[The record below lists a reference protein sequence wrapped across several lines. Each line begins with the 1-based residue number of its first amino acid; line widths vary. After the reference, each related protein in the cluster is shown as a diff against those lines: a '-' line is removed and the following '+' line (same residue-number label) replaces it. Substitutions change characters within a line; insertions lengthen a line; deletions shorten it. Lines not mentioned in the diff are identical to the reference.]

1 MLNRW
6 NIGTKIAIGFAL
18 GLSIFTTIGIIAFRG
33 TDQLISSAREENR
46 TYKVISE
53 IEEILSLVKDAE
65 TGQRGYLLTG
75 TQRYLDPYNQARSRI
90 PARIN
95 QLKNL
100 IQDNPRQQA
109 YLQTLEPKIAQKL
122 AELDT
127 TVQLRQTRGANA
139 ALEVVRTD
147 QGKELMDQIR
157 ETVTRMKTEEQ
168 SLLQTRSQAAED
180 SGRRTMD
187 SVMLGMP
194 LGILL
199 LALIGVVL
207 NRQITRPIDRIS
219 KVAQKVADGDLTQSI
234 QVGHDQSEM
243 GQLLAS
249 FQNMTKNLNGLIAQ
263 AQRSGIQ
270 ISTSTTQIAA
280 AGKQLE
286 ATVNEQFASMN
297 EVNATARQIAA
308 TAGNLARSMD
318 DVVKTAKDTTN
329 AASNS
334 QMNLDK
340 IQSAMQRLAYATNS
354 ISSKLKVMDEKA
366 NNINTVVTAITKV
379 ADQTNLLSLNA
390 AIEAEKAGEYGAGF
404 AVVAREIRRLAD
416 QSAVATLEIEQMVK
430 EMQSSVSGGVIEV
443 DKFRGEV
450 KQYVDEVGNVSEQIA
465 SFITEVQGLTPQFLT
480 VSQSMDEQYR
490 GAEQI
495 STAIAQLRDASQ
507 QTVQSIQETNYALT
521 QLDDATRGLQRE
533 ISQFKV

>member
-1 MLNRW
+1 MLNRIT
-6 NIGTKIAIGFAL
+6 NRILL
-18 GLSIFTTIGIIAFRG
+18 GYSIPLLF
-33 TDQLISSAREENR
+33 LI
-46 TYKVISE
+46 V
-53 IEEILSLVKDAE
+53 LSLVVYRSTTRTFELQAQAQQAE
-65 TGQRGYLLTG
+65 QNIRSTNELVEGINRMIGAGRGYYIFPGQQDFLKTYNAGRQQAAAKAQELQSSRNPVVRNAVSEVTKLVDQYDDVFQSAFQSVN
-75 TQRYLDPYNQARSRI
+75 QRNLAQARAELAKPRI
-90 PARIN
+90 VDVLERRDRVVSELQSELDRIN
-95 QLKNL
+95 QSVADSQGFVLRL
-100 IQDNPRQQA
+100 IV
-109 YLQTLEPKIAQKL
+109 IG
-122 AELDT
+122 T
-127 TVQLRQTRGANA
+127 TVALISTILVGLLNSLPLKRQLPKVVNA
-139 ALEVVRTD
+139 AEAIADGNLTYSLSQTKD
-147 QGKELMDQIR
+147 
-157 ETVTRMKTEEQ
+157 KTE
-168 SLLQTRSQAAED
+168 
-180 SGRRTMD
+180 
-187 SVMLGMP
+187 V
-194 LGILL
+194 
-199 LALIGVVL
+199 
-207 NRQITRPIDRIS
+207 
-219 KVAQKVADGDLTQSI
+219 
-234 QVGHDQSEM
+234 
-243 GQLLAS
+243 GQLLIA
-249 FQNMTKNLNGLIAQ
+249 FQNMIKSLNALISQ
-263 AQRSGIQ
+263 SQRSGIQ

-297 EVNATARQIAA
+297 EVNATARQIAM

-318 DVVKTAKDTTN
+318 EVVKTAQETTN
-329 AASNS
+329 AATDSQSN
-334 QMNLDK
+334 LEK

-366 NNINTVVTAITKV
+366 NNINTVVTTITKV

-430 EMQSSVSGGVIEV
+430 EMQSSVSTGVIEV

-450 KQYVDEVGNVSEQIA
+450 KQYVDEVGNVSQQIA
-465 SFITEVQGLTPQFLT
+465 SFITEVQGLTPRFIT

>member
-1 MLNRW
+1 MWNKITNRILLGYSIPLLFLIALSAIVYSSTTRTFQLQAQAQEAER
-6 NIGTKIAIGFAL
+6 NIRDTDALVDGVNRMVAGGRGYYIFSSQPNFLDVYNAGRKLAIEKAQTL
-18 GLSIFTTIGIIAFRG
+18 QNASNPKVRSSVAGLTQLVDQYDETFQNAFR
-33 TDQLISSAREENR
+33 LINQRNLAGARAELAKPRVVEVLEQRNR
-46 TYKVISE
+46 VISE
-53 IEEILSLVKDAE
+53 LESELAQIQRSVDDAQGFLLRLIVVGTIIAVISTIAVGLLNSLPLKRELPKVVDAAEAIADGNLTYSLAE
-65 TGQRGYLLTG
+65 TK
-75 TQRYLDPYNQARSRI
+75 D
-90 PARIN
+90 
-95 QLKNL
+95 
-100 IQDNPRQQA
+100 
-109 YLQTLEPKIAQKL
+109 
-122 AELDT
+122 
-127 TVQLRQTRGANA
+127 
-139 ALEVVRTD
+139 
-147 QGKELMDQIR
+147 
-157 ETVTRMKTEEQ
+157 KTE
-168 SLLQTRSQAAED
+168 
-180 SGRRTMD
+180 
-187 SVMLGMP
+187 V
-194 LGILL
+194 
-199 LALIGVVL
+199 
-207 NRQITRPIDRIS
+207 
-219 KVAQKVADGDLTQSI
+219 
-234 QVGHDQSEM
+234 
-243 GQLLAS
+243 GQLLAA
-249 FQNMTKNLNGLIAQ
+249 FQNMVKSLNGLISQ

-297 EVNATARQIAA
+297 EVNATARQIAM
-308 TAGNLARSMD
+308 TAGSLAKSMD
-318 DVVKTAKDTTN
+318 AVVQTAEETTH

-334 QMNLDK
+334 QTNLDK
-340 IQSAMQRLAYATNS
+340 IQSAMQRLVYATNA

-465 SFITEVQGLTPQFLT
+465 SFITEVQGLTPQFVT

>member
-1 MLNRW
+1 MLN
-6 NIGTKIAIGFAL
+6 KITNRILL
-18 GLSIFTTIGIIAFRG
+18 GYSIPVIFLVILSIFVYRSSTRTFELQAQAQEAERNIRNTDALVDGVNRMVAAGRGYYIFPGEQTNALKVYNDGRKQAIGKAQELQSTNNPRIKGIVAELS
-33 TDQLISSAREENR
+33 QLIEQYDETLQAAIR
-46 TYKVISE
+46 
-53 IEEILSLVKDAE
+53 LVN
-65 TGQRGYLLTG
+65 QRNL
-75 TQRYLDPYNQARSRI
+75 PQAR
-90 PARIN
+90 
-95 QLKNL
+95 
-100 IQDNPRQQA
+100 
-109 YLQTLEPKIAQKL
+109 T
-122 AELDT
+122 
-127 TVQLRQTRGANA
+127 QLRQTRIVDIQERRNQIVSE
-139 ALEVVRTD
+139 LENDLAQIQNSATDSRNFLLRLIVVGT
-147 QGKELMDQIR
+147 
-157 ETVTRMKTEEQ
+157 
-168 SLLQTRSQAAED
+168 
-180 SGRRTMD
+180 
-187 SVMLGMP
+187 
-194 LGILL
+194 L
-199 LALIGVVL
+199 LALILTLIVGLLNSLPLKQQLPKVVDAAEA
-207 NRQITRPIDRIS
+207 I
-219 KVAQKVADGDLTQSI
+219 ADGNLTYSLAQTK
-234 QVGHDQSEM
+234 DQTEV
-243 GQLLAS
+243 GQLLAA
-249 FQNMTKNLNGLIAQ
+249 FENMIKSLNKLISQ

-297 EVNATARQIAA
+297 EVNATARQIAM
-308 TAGNLARSMD
+308 TAGSLVRSMD
-318 DVVKTAKDTTN
+318 EVAQTAQATTD

-334 QMNLDK
+334 QTNLDK

-366 NNINTVVTAITKV
+366 NNINTVVTTITKV

-443 DKFRGEV
+443 DRFRSEV

-465 SFITEVQGLTPQFLT
+465 GFITEVQGLTPRFVT
-480 VSQSMDEQYR
+480 VSRSMDEQYR

-507 QTVQSIQETNYALT
+507 QTVQSIQETNRALM

-533 ISQFKV
+533 ISQFQV

>member
-1 MLNRW
+1 MLNKITNRILLGYSVPLLFLIVLSAVIYRSTMRTFELQAQAQRAEQDIRDTIGLVDGV
-6 NIGTKIAIGFAL
+6 NRMVGAARGYYIFSNNQSGIQTYNEGRRVATEKAQQLQASNNPVVRNSVGELTQLVEQYDDIFQNAFRLINQRNLTQARAELLKPRIVAAIERRDQIVSELENELKQINQAVSESQGFLLRVIVIGTA
-18 GLSIFTTIGIIAFRG
+18 
-33 TDQLISSAREENR
+33 
-46 TYKVISE
+46 
-53 IEEILSLVKDAE
+53 
-65 TGQRGYLLTG
+65 
-75 TQRYLDPYNQARSRI
+75 
-90 PARIN
+90 
-95 QLKNL
+95 
-100 IQDNPRQQA
+100 
-109 YLQTLEPKIAQKL
+109 
-122 AELDT
+122 
-127 TVQLRQTRGANA
+127 
-139 ALEVVRTD
+139 
-147 QGKELMDQIR
+147 
-157 ETVTRMKTEEQ
+157 
-168 SLLQTRSQAAED
+168 
-180 SGRRTMD
+180 
-187 SVMLGMP
+187 
-194 LGILL
+194 
-199 LALIGVVL
+199 LALIFTIVVGLL
-207 NRQITRPIDRIS
+207 NSLPLKRQLPEVVNAAEAI
-219 KVAQKVADGDLTQSI
+219 ADGNLTYSLAQTNDKTE
-234 QVGHDQSEM
+234 V
-243 GQLLAS
+243 GQLLTA
-249 FQNMTKNLNGLIAQ
+249 FQNMIKSLNDLISQ

-297 EVNATARQIAA
+297 EVNATARQIAM
-308 TAGNLARSMD
+308 TAGTLARSMD
-318 DVVKTAKDTTN
+318 DVVRTAQETTN
-329 AASNS
+329 AASES
-334 QMNLDK
+334 QTNLDK
-340 IQSAMQRLAYATNS
+340 IQSAMQKLAYTTSS

-366 NNINTVVTAITKV
+366 NNINTVVTTITKV

-450 KQYVDEVGNVSEQIA
+450 KQYVDEVGNVSQQITN
-465 SFITEVQGLTPQFLT
+465 FITEVQGLAPRFVT

>member
-1 MLNRW
+1 MWNKITNRILFGYSIPLLFLMILSSIFYASTVRTFKLQDQAREAERDIRNTDAFVDGINRMIAGGRGYYIFSSQPNYLNVYSQGRRQAIEKAKELQASP
-6 NIGTKIAIGFAL
+6 NPKLQGSINELAQLIDQYDQTFQNAFRLINQKNLPQARAELAKPKVADVVALRDRIVSELDSELAQINQSVEEARDSLLGLIVIGTALALISTLLVGLWAGLPLKRRLPEVVDAAEAIANGNL
-18 GLSIFTTIGIIAFRG
+18 MHSLTSTNDTTEVGQLLNAFQNMVKSLN
-33 TDQLISSAREENR
+33 QLIS
-46 TYKVISE
+46 
-53 IEEILSLVKDAE
+53 
-65 TGQRGYLLTG
+65 
-75 TQRYLDPYNQARSRI
+75 
-90 PARIN
+90 
-95 QLKNL
+95 
-100 IQDNPRQQA
+100 
-109 YLQTLEPKIAQKL
+109 
-122 AELDT
+122 
-127 TVQLRQTRGANA
+127 
-139 ALEVVRTD
+139 
-147 QGKELMDQIR
+147 
-157 ETVTRMKTEEQ
+157 
-168 SLLQTRSQAAED
+168 
-180 SGRRTMD
+180 
-187 SVMLGMP
+187 
-194 LGILL
+194 
-199 LALIGVVL
+199 
-207 NRQITRPIDRIS
+207 
-219 KVAQKVADGDLTQSI
+219 
-234 QVGHDQSEM
+234 
-243 GQLLAS
+243 
-249 FQNMTKNLNGLIAQ
+249 Q

-286 ATVNEQFASMN
+286 ATANEQFASMN

-308 TAGNLARSMD
+308 TAGTLVQSMD
-318 DVVKTAKDTTN
+318 DVAKTAQSTTN

-334 QMNLDK
+334 QTNLEK
-340 IQSAMQRLAYATNS
+340 LQSAMQQLAYATNS

-366 NNINTVVTAITKV
+366 NNINTVVTKITKV

-443 DKFRGEV
+443 DKFRNEV

-465 SFITEVQGLTPQFLT
+465 SFITDVQGLTPRFVT
-480 VSQSMDEQYR
+480 VSQSMSEQYR

-507 QTVQSIQETNYALT
+507 QTVQSIQETNHALM